1 MNFIQFSIYLSA
13 FYLAYYGLNVLYD
26 IFILKAPESTTKK
39 TGIKEISF
47 GHVAAPIRVADTSE
61 EQYPEEEFHTPGSL
75 SSGAVE
81 STGGVSIK
89 ELFSLAQNDL
99 IEFTKAIPY

>member
-1 MNFIQFSIYLSA
+1 MNFIQFSIYLSGL
-13 FYLAYYGLNVLYD
+13 YLIYYSLNVLYD
-26 IFILKAPESTTKK
+26 IFILKIPESKSNKTK
-39 TGIKEISF
+39 IREISF
-47 GHVAAPIRVADTSE
+47 PHATVPIQVSDITEAQDTE
-61 EQYPEEEFHTPGSL
+61 EVFHTPGSL